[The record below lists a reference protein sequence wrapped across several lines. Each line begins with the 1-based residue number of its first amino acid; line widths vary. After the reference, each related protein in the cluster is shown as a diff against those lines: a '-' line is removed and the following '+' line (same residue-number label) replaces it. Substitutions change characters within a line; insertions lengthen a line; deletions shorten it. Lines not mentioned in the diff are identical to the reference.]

1 MIRKGTLADVWM
13 ETSTGAA
20 GTAEPGLE
28 VPAQNSRARPE
39 DKDLASVVSLSL
51 SLSAISSGTHGTQSI
66 CCGHVCE
73 ETRTRKF
80 TAAPF
85 TTPNTDNDL
94 NAHK

>member
-51 SLSAISSGTHGTQSI
+51 SLSQRSARALTGLSQSAVDTCARRPAQESSQRHRSQ
-66 CCGHVCE
+66 H
-73 ETRTRKF
+73 RTL
-80 TAAPF
+80 TM
-85 TTPNTDNDL
+85 T
-94 NAHK
+94 